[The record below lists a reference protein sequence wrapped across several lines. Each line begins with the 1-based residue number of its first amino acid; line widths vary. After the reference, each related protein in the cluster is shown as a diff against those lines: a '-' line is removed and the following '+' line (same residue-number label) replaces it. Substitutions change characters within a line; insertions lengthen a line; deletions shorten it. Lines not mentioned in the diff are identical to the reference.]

1 MSMFFSLTVNYILEE
16 KRMLVFQTL
25 AQPSWKT
32 FLFSHQPGRGGTW
45 GADPTHLS
53 LLGLGGSRGVV
64 ALVSV
69 VIPARSIP
77 ARTLPAPVFLSSPCP
92 FTFSTP
98 FKSWLWTTTGSLYLY
113 PQIFHKNF
121 IVPTFSSNSTLIW
134 EPEEAKE
141 FHLGEFRAGMGA
153 SGWSDPAYK

>member
-1 MSMFFSLTVNYILEE
+1 
-16 KRMLVFQTL
+16 MLVFQTL

-32 FLFSHQPGRGGTW
+32 FLFSHQQASAGVGTW
-45 GADPTHLS
+45 GRRPDSPVAAGSGGEPGCCRSGQCCHPCPQHSRTNFACPR
-53 LLGLGGSRGVV
+53 LL
-64 ALVSV
+64 
-69 VIPARSIP
+69 VIP
-77 ARTLPAPVFLSSPCP
+77 LCP